1 MSPATAR
8 AHAAPTV
15 FAALAGAL
23 FGAGL
28 LVSGMTQ
35 PAKVIGFL
43 DVTRGWDPSLVFVM
57 AGAVG
62 VYALAFRRIRNGR
75 MRPWFDVLFHLPTR
89 RTIDRSLILG
99 AALFGIGWGL
109 AGLCPG
115 PGLVAAAG
123 GSTAGLW
130 FVVAM
135 LAGMLIQQRISR
147 RLG

>member
-1 MSPATAR
+1 VSPPTAR
-8 AHAAPTV
+8 GHAAPTV

-28 LVSGMTQ
+28 LISGMTQ

-43 DVTRGWDPSLVFVM
+43 DVSRGWDPSLLFVM

-75 MRPWFDVLFHLPTR
+75 MRPWFDVLFHLPDR
-89 RTIDRSLILG
+89 RSLDRKLILG

>member
-1 MSPATAR
+1 MSPAPAR
-8 AHAAPTV
+8 ARAAPIV
-15 FAALAGAL
+15 LAALAGAL
-23 FGAGL
+23 FGVGL
-28 LVSGMTQ
+28 IVSGMTQ

-43 DVTRGWDPSLVFVM
+43 DVSRGWDPSLLFVM

-75 MRPWFDVLFHLPTR
+75 MRPWFDALFHLPER
-89 RTIDRSLILG
+89 RAIDRTLILG

-109 AGLCPG
+109 AGICPG

-123 GSTAGLW
+123 GSTAGGW

-135 LAGMLIQQRISR
+135 LAGMILQHRISR
-147 RLG
+147 RRG